1 MAIVCWIVFF
11 ALLILAFVRK
21 TNMGFLAF
29 GAALILGHIIGMRLI
44 RRSLRHSASPY
55 SLPLPVSR
63 CSSRR

>member
-29 GAALILGHIIGMRLI
+29 GAALILGHIIGMTDK
-44 RRSLRHSASPY
+44 
-55 SLPLPVSR
+55 
-63 CSSRR
+63 